1 MFYFNALSA
10 CAVLYLGDR
19 ETSVRIILSFVQ
31 LVVFLLVSAKML
43 IITVKL
49 LLSCSG
55 GIRVAFSFPASAV

>member
-1 MFYFNALSA
+1 MIPIASGALA
-10 CAVLYLGDR
+10 
-19 ETSVRIILSFVQ
+19 SVRIILSFVQ